1 MPFSGARNPLAFG
14 VRRWERLE
22 PPRRQEGRKPTPKMR
37 RFWLNL
43 PIGAKGAAV
52 ISIPVACLVVLLF
65 CMAFLQR
72 AQVQAKERVLQSHEV
87 QLEAER
93 LLGALADA
101 ETGVRGY
108 DLNRDPTF

>member
-1 MPFSGARNPLAFG
+1 
-14 VRRWERLE
+14 
-22 PPRRQEGRKPTPKMR
+22 MR

-43 PIGAKGAAV
+43 PIGSKGAAV

-72 AQVQAKERVLQSHEV
+72 EQVQAKEQVLQSHEV
-87 QLEAER
+87 QLDAQA
-93 LLGALADA
+93 LLGALLDA

-108 DLNRDPTF
+108 DLSPNHDPSLLETYYLAKQQTVPDS